1 MYSTVPS
8 VAMSS
13 DVLIV
18 LLLLSE
24 YSQCLN
30 SVCKFTLCFLLTMH
44 AIRPA
49 NSSNIKLQVCGGGKL
64 TNSIGHIYLLNQI
77 NCKKKN
83 SMRQVILKWLDTW
96 WIFGD
101 IKITT
106 TFFRYDN
113 NTVVRFFKKPYH
125 AEVQGEMFTCVMIY
139 RLEFVPRYSGG
150 SARGTDECGLAS
162 RWQLPKLDGDLAFT
176 VLISLL

>member
-1 MYSTVPS
+1 MIIRHSWSKWSKCYITQCSSAFLALPGLLDLYHLSLKPPHGPMYSTVPS

-44 AIRPA
+44 AIGPA

-64 TNSIGHIYLLNQI
+64 TNSIGHIYLLNQL
-77 NCKKKN
+77 NCKKKK
-83 SMRQVILKWLDTW
+83 IL
-96 WIFGD
+96 
-101 IKITT
+101 
-106 TFFRYDN
+106 
-113 NTVVRFFKKPYH
+113 
-125 AEVQGEMFTCVMIY
+125 
-139 RLEFVPRYSGG
+139 
-150 SARGTDECGLAS
+150 
-162 RWQLPKLDGDLAFT
+162 
-176 VLISLL
+176 